1 MARKKSSSAAAGA
14 APKKPYVD
22 PMAGITLDGS
32 GKPIWGDT
40 AQLMDGT
47 LPEVGKDAGLFQKWA
62 HALYGSEA
70 NKQRLA
76 DNYLRQLEGENPIGF
91 DEFVAGQAQAMADP
105 TGIKSGGL
113 GNTLG
118 AIGANIKAH
127 PWATAGTAALGA
139 TNLAGLFDN
148 DRIGGQLIGGGL
160 GAGAAFLLPKLNSNW
175 KLGGLGIANM
185 IQAGGALGSLFDKL
199 KSKQDA
205 ERDAQLQAMQA
216 QQYRR

>member
-1 MARKKSSSAAAGA
+1 MAGKKKAATGA
-14 APKKPYVD
+14 APKPKKPYVD
-22 PMAGITLDGS
+22 PMAGITFDKS
-32 GKPIWGDT
+32 GKPNWEST
-40 AQLMDGT
+40 ASLLDGVMPT
-47 LPEVGKDAGLFQKWA
+47 VGKDTGLLQRWA
-62 HALYGSEA
+62 QSLYGTEA

-76 DNYLRQLEGENPIGF
+76 DAYIRQLGDENPIGL
-91 DEFVAGQAQAMADP
+91 DEFMAGQAKAMADP

-127 PWATAGTAALGA
+127 PWAAAGTAALGA

-148 DRIGGQLIGGGL
+148 DRIGGQLLGGGL
-160 GAGAAFLLPKLNSNW
+160 GAGAALLLPKLNSNW